1 MSKKVFESEGTLVLK
16 ALLDVNVLIALHDRE
31 HVHHAHVVNW
41 LQGHQHAGWASCP
54 LTQNGCLRIM
64 SQPGYSNPQPMA
76 ALVHMLRQSTRAPA
90 HTWLPDDISLL
101 DEKHLHAQLMHS
113 PAQLT
118 DLYLLALAVKHSARL
133 VTLDRRIPLNAVVH
147 ATPAHL
153 IVL

>member
-1 MSKKVFESEGTLVLK
+1 VSKKVFETKGGPVLK

-31 HVHHAHVVNW
+31 HVHHNHVVQW
-41 LQGHQHAGWASCP
+41 LHGNQDAGWASCP

-76 ALVHMLRQSTRAPA
+76 ALVRMLRQSTRASA

-101 DEKHLHAQLMHS
+101 DERHLNGQLIHN

-118 DLYLLALAVKHSARL
+118 DLYLLALAVKHSAKL
-133 VTLDRRIPLNAVVH
+133 VTLDRRIPINAVVH